1 MNKLQSYLPPSVML
15 PPSRLNEL
23 LNQALELQ
31 ALRCSH
37 HNTSQGVA
45 LNNSSLLVD
54 HCCPKSLFPM
64 YTTQVSYFFLYKMT
78 RKNRKVPL
86 LLDYYKINIFLLYPF
101 KIYIYS
107 LANFLQP

>member
-1 MNKLQSYLPPSVML
+1 MQIIICSILYFRDGKGVKSRTILMNKLQSYLPPSVML

-45 LNNSSLLVD
+45 LNTSSLLVD
-54 HCCPKSLFPM
+54 HCCPKSSFPM
-64 YTTQVSYFFLYKMT
+64 YTTQVSYFFFSY
-78 RKNRKVPL
+78 N
-86 LLDYYKINIFLLYPF
+86 F
-101 KIYIYS
+101 S
-107 LANFLQP
+107 L